1 MKEQARRKKRIWITG
16 LVFLALLLLVATSTV
31 MAVDTDGITKV
42 LKKNRDIFHT
52 NTIVGGMLRFIGW
65 QLITLLVWLA
75 EHCAK
80 LFDESFKFIDFTRYE
95 PVEEFLDSWQPVVY
109 ALISLSIL
117 FLGLILIFW
126 QEKKPK
132 LMMNICLSVL
142 IITSSGYLIDQLNG
156 FVTDDIR
163 SAIMNDG
170 DTSTGA
176 SGLVYDMVGS
186 SVYDL
191 IYMDDKLDGGL
202 MKLTKKNRK
211 LYDDFTKED
220 LELLSI
226 NEVLKPDDVKA
237 ETKDL
242 VSNRIYYRKDDLQLK
257 EIYNGVAWTDLLNEY
272 YYRYDVEWYTVI
284 VGLVSMIIV
293 YVCLAYKVVRILY
306 EVVVQRLLA
315 ALYSANLTSSQKTLK
330 ILDSIK
336 DSYITLILVM
346 VCLKIYLL
354 AFKMVGETGFG
365 EFSKVMVLLFVA
377 FAVVDGPNIIQKLTG
392 VDAGLSSGMG
402 KIIAGVQATR
412 MATHMVSR
420 GVEAASKLFQGA
432 QEKSEQVVGAMNAG
446 KQADLEGT
454 GEAQGNVP
462 PEEAGAGKQSDMEGS
477 SMSEQQNEMGTPPDM
492 ESGAVETQGIADI
505 PESSG
510 YAEDVSQDAFTAEA
524 DAMEGFNSGA
534 MEDLNGL
541 DPLSGNEGIG
551 NATERMNRM
560 DQELSSPK
568 EKRFDAGLQ
577 SSRSVEHQGNLF
589 RSEWKSELE
598 KPTRTSNSRSDLEAR
613 W

>member
-1 MKEQARRKKRIWITG
+1 MKEQAIRKKRIWITG
-16 LVFLALLLLVATSTV
+16 LVLLVLLLLMATSTV
-31 MAVDTDGITKV
+31 MAVDTDAITAV
-42 LKKNRDIFHT
+42 LNKNRDIFHG
-52 NTIVGGMLRFIGW
+52 NTLVGGIFRYIGW
-65 QLITLLVWLA
+65 ILIKGLVWMA

-95 PVEEFLDSWQPVVY
+95 PVEKFLDSWRPVVY

-132 LMMNICLSVL
+132 LMMNICLAVL

-170 DTSTGA
+170 DTSTGS
-176 SGLVYDMVGS
+176 SGLVYDMVGA

-191 IYMDDKLDGGL
+191 IYIDDKLDGGL
-202 MKLTKKNRK
+202 MKMTKKNRK

-242 VSNRIYYRKDDLQLK
+242 VSNRIFYKKGNLQLK

-284 VGLVSMIIV
+284 VGLISMIIV

-346 VCLKIYLL
+346 VCLKVYLL
-354 AFKMVGETGFG
+354 AFKMVGETGFT

-377 FAVVDGPNIIQKLTG
+377 FAVIDGPNIIQKITG
-392 VDAGLSSGMG
+392 VDAGLGSGVG
-402 KIIAGVQATR
+402 KIIAGAQATR
-412 MATHMVSR
+412 MAAHMVSR
-420 GVEAASKLFQGA
+420 GVRAAGEMFHRNDKN
-432 QEKSEQVVGAMNAG
+432 EQVVGAVNAAA
-446 KQADLEGT
+446 QSDLEGT
-454 GEAQGNVP
+454 GEAQGAVP
-462 PEEAGAGKQSDMEGS
+462 PDETSGAGQE
-477 SMSEQQNEMGTPPDM
+477 EQQMSADGKETGTPPDM
-492 ESGAVETQGIADI
+492 QNETSGTPEEMETTDI
-505 PESSG
+505 PEASG
-510 YAEDVSQDAFTAEA
+510 YSEDSSSLAEDVE
-524 DAMEGFNSGA
+524 AMEGFNSAA
-534 MEDLNGL
+534 MDDLNGL
-541 DPLSGNEGIG
+541 DPLSGNRGLDNG
-551 NATERMNRM
+551 MDRMNRM
-560 DQELSSPK
+560 DEELSTQR
-568 EKRFDAGLQ
+568 EKSFDSGLR
-577 SSRSVEHQGNLF
+577 SRDVKHEGNLF
-589 RSEWKSELE
+589 RSEWKDALN
-598 KPTRTSNSRSDLEAR
+598 KPTKSSESKSDLEAR

>member
-1 MKEQARRKKRIWITG
+1 MKEQAIRKKRIWITG
-16 LVFLALLLLVATSTV
+16 LVLLALLLLVATSTV

-132 LMMNICLSVL
+132 LMMNICLAVL

-170 DTSTGA
+170 DTTTGS
-176 SGLVYDMVGS
+176 SGLIYDMVGA

-191 IYMDDKLDGGL
+191 IYIDDKLNGGL
-202 MKLTKKNRK
+202 MEMTKKNRK

-226 NEVLKPDDVKA
+226 NEVLKPDEVKA
-237 ETKDL
+237 ESKDL

-402 KIIAGVQATR
+402 KMIAGVQAMR
-412 MATHMVSR
+412 MAAHMASR
-420 GVEAASKLFQGA
+420 GVEAARELFPRYD
-432 QEKSEQVVGAMNAG
+432 KNEQVAGAVNAAA
-446 KQADLEGT
+446 QSDLEGT
-454 GEAQGNVP
+454 KEAQGEVP
-462 PEEAGAGKQSDMEGS
+462 PEETSSTNQDMQQKSADGS
-477 SMSEQQNEMGTPPDM
+477 ETDTPPDM
-492 ESGAVETQGIADI
+492 QSDGEQVSDMPEAADI

-534 MEDLNGL
+534 MDDLNGL

-551 NATERMNRM
+551 NGTERMNRM
-560 DQELSSPK
+560 DQELSSQK
-568 EKRFDAGLQ
+568 EKRFDAGLH

>member
-16 LVFLALLLLVATSTV
+16 LVLLALLLLVATSTV

-132 LMMNICLSVL
+132 LMMNICLAVL

-170 DTSTGA
+170 DTTTGS
-176 SGLVYDMVGS
+176 SGLIYDMVGA

-191 IYMDDKLDGGL
+191 IYIDDKLDGGL
-202 MKLTKKNRK
+202 MKMTKQNRK

-237 ETKDL
+237 ESKDL

-402 KIIAGVQATR
+402 KMIAGVQAMR
-412 MATHMVSR
+412 MAAHMASR
-420 GVEAASKLFQGA
+420 GVEAARELFPRYD
-432 QEKSEQVVGAMNAG
+432 KNEQVAGAVNAAA
-446 KQADLEGT
+446 QSDLEGT
-454 GEAQGNVP
+454 KEAQGEVP
-462 PEEAGAGKQSDMEGS
+462 PEETSSTNQDMQQKSADGS
-477 SMSEQQNEMGTPPDM
+477 ETDTPPDM
-492 ESGAVETQGIADI
+492 QSDGEQVSDMPEAADI

-510 YAEDVSQDAFTAEA
+510 YAEDVSQDAFTAEP
-524 DAMEGFNSGA
+524 M
-534 MEDLNGL
+534 
-541 DPLSGNEGIG
+541 
-551 NATERMNRM
+551 
-560 DQELSSPK
+560 Q
-568 EKRFDAGLQ
+568 
-577 SSRSVEHQGNLF
+577 
-589 RSEWKSELE
+589 WKDS
-598 KPTRTSNSRSDLEAR
+598 TVVQ
-613 W
+613 WMI

>member
-1 MKEQARRKKRIWITG
+1 MKEQAIRKKRIWITG
-16 LVFLALLLLVATSTV
+16 LVLLALLLLVATSTV

-117 FLGLILIFW
+117 FLGLIW

-132 LMMNICLSVL
+132 LMMNICLAVL

-170 DTSTGA
+170 DTTTGS
-176 SGLVYDMVGS
+176 SGLIYDMVGA

-191 IYMDDKLDGGL
+191 IYIDDKLNGGL
-202 MKLTKKNRK
+202 MEMTKKNRK

-226 NEVLKPDDVKA
+226 NEVLKPDEVKA
-237 ETKDL
+237 ESKDL

-284 VGLVSMIIV
+284 VGLISMIIV

-402 KIIAGVQATR
+402 KMIAGVQATR
-412 MATHMVSR
+412 MAAHMVSR
-420 GVEAASKLFQGA
+420 GVEAASELFPRND
-432 QEKSEQVVGAMNAG
+432 KNEQVAGAVNAAA
-446 KQADLEGT
+446 QSDLEGT
-454 GEAQGNVP
+454 KEAQGEVP
-462 PEEAGAGKQSDMEGS
+462 PEETSSTNQDMQQKSADGS
-477 SMSEQQNEMGTPPDM
+477 ETDTPPDM
-492 ESGAVETQGIADI
+492 QSDGEQVSDMPEATDI

-551 NATERMNRM
+551 NGTERMNRM
-560 DQELSSPK
+560 DQELSSQK
-568 EKRFDAGLQ
+568 EKRFDAGLH

>member
-1 MKEQARRKKRIWITG
+1 M
-16 LVFLALLLLVATSTV
+16 
-31 MAVDTDGITKV
+31 TK
-42 LKKNRDIFHT
+42 
-52 NTIVGGMLRFIGW
+52 
-65 QLITLLVWLA
+65 Q
-75 EHCAK
+75 
-80 LFDESFKFIDFTRYE
+80 
-95 PVEEFLDSWQPVVY
+95 
-109 ALISLSIL
+109 
-117 FLGLILIFW
+117 
-126 QEKKPK
+126 
-132 LMMNICLSVL
+132 
-142 IITSSGYLIDQLNG
+142 
-156 FVTDDIR
+156 
-163 SAIMNDG
+163 
-170 DTSTGA
+170 
-176 SGLVYDMVGS
+176 
-186 SVYDL
+186 
-191 IYMDDKLDGGL
+191 
-202 MKLTKKNRK
+202 NRK

-237 ETKDL
+237 ESKDL

-402 KIIAGVQATR
+402 KMIAGVQAMR
-412 MATHMVSR
+412 MAAHMASR
-420 GVEAASKLFQGA
+420 GVEAARELFPRYD
-432 QEKSEQVVGAMNAG
+432 KNEQVAGAVNAAA
-446 KQADLEGT
+446 QSDLEGT
-454 GEAQGNVP
+454 KEAQGEVP
-462 PEEAGAGKQSDMEGS
+462 PEETSSTNQDMQQKSADGS
-477 SMSEQQNEMGTPPDM
+477 ETDTPPDM
-492 ESGAVETQGIADI
+492 QSDGEQVSDMPEAADI

-534 MEDLNGL
+534 MDDLNGL

-551 NATERMNRM
+551 NGTERMNRM
-560 DQELSSPK
+560 DQELSSQK
-568 EKRFDAGLQ
+568 EKRFDAGLH